1 MTGTTSNAA
10 VALHEATA
18 EAGKIVRKEIA
29 AKWGKFSQNDL
40 SALNLSAL
48 NLSALNL
55 SALNLS
61 ALKGSDGLVNHIV
74 AGYGLEKAQAQR
86 NVDALPKGR
95 HI

>member
-48 NLSALNL
+48 
-55 SALNLS
+55 
-61 ALKGSDGLVNHIV
+61 KGR
-74 AGYGLEKAQAQR
+74 YGLEKAQAQR

>member
-55 SALNLS
+55 SAL
-61 ALKGSDGLVNHIV
+61 KGSDGLVNHIV

>member
-1 MTGTTSNAA
+1 
-10 VALHEATA
+10 
-18 EAGKIVRKEIA
+18 
-29 AKWGKFSQNDL
+29 
-40 SALNLSAL
+40 
-48 NLSALNL
+48 LNL

>member
-48 NLSALNL
+48 
-55 SALNLS
+55 
-61 ALKGSDGLVNHIV
+61 KGSDGLVNHIV

>member
-29 AKWGKFSQNDL
+29 AKWGKCSQND
-40 SALNLSAL
+40 LSAL